1 MENMSRFNHSLNR
14 FPRTHSFQCL
24 ANLVEPQTVGDQ
36 LLDRQKAG
44 LQYSHNLRKCSSLD
58 IRAEDGGF
66 VASNR
71 ILIQTTLGMLIDTEQ
86 NYPSASSHK
95 MEGFRK
101 QTAGCIDCNVDAY
114 SREGL
119 YFGSGV
125 FGLWVYD

>member
-1 MENMSRFNHSLNR
+1 MENELRLHHSLNR
-14 FPRTHSFQCL
+14 LPRTHSFQCL
-24 ANLVEPQTVGDQ
+24 ANLAESQSVGDQ
-36 LLDRQKAG
+36 LLDRQNAS
-44 LQYSHNLRKCSSLD
+44 LQYSHHPRKCRSLY
-58 IRAEDGGF
+58 IRTQDGGF

-71 ILIQTTLGMLIDTEQ
+71 ILIQATLGMLIDTEQ